1 VKRAYPTPASFKA
14 ALEQRLRDRS
24 AGSGGELQ
32 RLRQLVVFDRFLARL
47 FAHEAQSVVLKGG
60 LVLEL
65 RLARARTTKDIDLRM
80 SGAPDAVLGRL
91 QTAGRLALPDYLQ
104 FEVAPDPRHPVLDA
118 EGMMYEGRRFRVE
131 PLLAGKTYGRP
142 FGVDVALAEP
152 FVGEPETLPGEPW
165 LDFAGVERGQYRV
178 YPLESHI
185 AEKLHAYTLPR
196 TRLNSRVKDL
206 PDLAL
211 LSQVRPVDSAVLRH
225 AIDTTFTHRDTHPLP
240 AALPDPPTEWEPVYA
255 EMARVDQL
263 PWPTLRDVTTA
274 AQRFLDP
281 VLSGGTARWDPTAGH
296 WNPQP

>member
-1 VKRAYPTPASFKA
+1 VKRTYATPASFKA

-47 FAHEAQSVVLKGG
+47 FAHEPQSVVLKGG

-65 RLARARTTKDIDLRM
+65 RLERARTTKDIDLRM

-91 QTAGRLALPDYLQ
+91 QTAGRLVLPDYLQ
-104 FEVAPDPRHPVLDA
+104 FEVGPDPRHPVLDA

-131 PLLAGKTYGRP
+131 ALLAGKTYGRP

-152 FVGEPETLPGEPW
+152 FVGEPEPLPGESW
-165 LDFAGVERGQYRV
+165 LDFAGVPPSQLRV

-196 TRLNSRVKDL
+196 TRLNSRVKDF

-211 LSQVRPVDSAVLRH
+211 LSQVRAIEGAVLRH
-225 AIDTTFTHRDTHPLP
+225 AIDTTFTHRRTHPVP
-240 AALPDPPTEWEPVYA
+240 AHVPEPPPEWEAVYV

-263 PWPTLRDVTTA
+263 YWTTLAEVTA
-274 AQRFLDP
+274 AVRRFLDP
-281 VLSGGTARWDPTAGH
+281 VLAGSPERWVPDAGA
-296 WNPQP
+296 WLLR